1 MILHKNEFISAAE
14 GLGITLWLLAM
25 ELGIPVA
32 KLKIMLD
39 REERFDYDQSKRIIE
54 MLGADTMVTVINW
67 EALNVCCPL

>member
-39 REERFDYDQSKRIIE
+39 REERFNYDQSKRIIE

-67 EALNVCCPL
+67 EALNVRCPV

>member
-54 MLGADTMVTVINW
+54 MFGADTMVTVINW
-67 EALNVCCPL
+67 EALNVRCPV

>member
-25 ELGIPVA
+25 EIGIPVA

-67 EALNVCCPL
+67 EALNVRCPV

>member
-67 EALNVCCPL
+67 EALNVRCPV